1 MRVVRDKVS
10 PTKQKPKPKGKRQ
23 MNTKKNE
30 VKNINESVYGWWMRS
45 YKNPTE
51 TRYFQEGVNY
61 FANDV
66 KNKTVTFKEVLEG
79 MKNEKCVYKMCGIG
93 DSEVRQA
100 IFRRMCD
107 LFDFDYEVIY
117 NLWLGGFERVC
128 QKSVVWA
135 KLAKYRGKN
144 AARLQDKTRKEAH
157 LAFDD
162 TDTVEYIK
170 GRFAKFV
177 EGYENLKKFYDF
189 SK

>member
-1 MRVVRDKVS
+1 
-10 PTKQKPKPKGKRQ
+10 
-23 MNTKKNE
+23 MNTNKNE
-30 VKNINESVYGWWMRS
+30 VKNINESVYNWWISS

-51 TRYFQEGVNY
+51 TRYFHEGVNY

-79 MKNEKCVYKMCGIG
+79 MKDEKCVYDMCGIG
-93 DSEVRQA
+93 NSEVRQT

-107 LFDFDYEVIY
+107 LFDLDYEVIY
-117 NLWLGGFERVC
+117 TLWLGGFERVR
-128 QKSVVWA
+128 QMSGVWG
-135 KLAKYRGKN
+135 KLSEYRGKN
-144 AARLQDKTRKEAH
+144 ASRLQIKTRKEAH

-177 EGYENLKKFYDF
+177 EGYENLKKFYDINR
-189 SK
+189 

>member
-1 MRVVRDKVS
+1 
-10 PTKQKPKPKGKRQ
+10 
-23 MNTKKNE
+23 MNTKNNE
-30 VKNINESVYGWWMRS
+30 VKNANINESVYHWWMRS

-79 MKNEKCVYKMCGIG
+79 MKDEKDIYDMCGIG
-93 DSEVRQA
+93 DSEVRQT
-100 IFRRMCD
+100 IFRRMGD
-107 LFDFDYEVIY
+107 LFDLDYQVIY
-117 NLWLGGFERVC
+117 NLWLWGFEGVC

-144 AARLQDKTRKEAH
+144 AARLQEKTRKEAH

-177 EGYENLKKFYDF
+177 EGYENLKKFYDIN
-189 SK
+189 K

>member
-1 MRVVRDKVS
+1 
-10 PTKQKPKPKGKRQ
+10 
-23 MNTKKNE
+23 MNTKNNE
-30 VKNINESVYGWWMRS
+30 VKNINESVYNWWMRS

-51 TRYFQEGVNY
+51 TRYFHKDINY

-79 MKNEKCVYKMCGIG
+79 MKDEKCVYEMCGIG
-93 DSEVRQA
+93 DSEVRQT

-107 LFDFDYEVIY
+107 LFDLDYEVIY
-117 NLWLGGFERVC
+117 NLWLGGFERVR
-128 QKSVVWA
+128 QMSGVWV

-144 AARLQDKTRKEAH
+144 ASRLQDKTRKEAH

-177 EGYENLKKFYDF
+177 EGYENLKKFYDINQ
-189 SK
+189 

>member
-1 MRVVRDKVS
+1 
-10 PTKQKPKPKGKRQ
+10 
-23 MNTKKNE
+23 MNTNKNE
-30 VKNINESVYGWWMRS
+30 VNNINESVYHWWMRS

-51 TRYFQEGVNY
+51 TRYFLPGVNY

-66 KNKTVTFKEVLEG
+66 KNKTVTFKDVLVG
-79 MKNEKCVYKMCGIG
+79 MKDNKCVYEMCGIG
-93 DSEVRQA
+93 DSEVRQT

-107 LFDFDYEVIY
+107 IFDLDYEVIY
-117 NLWLGGFERVC
+117 RLWLGGFESVC
-128 QKSVVWA
+128 QMSVVWT

-162 TDTVEYIK
+162 TDNVEYIK

-177 EGYENLKKFYDF
+177 EGYENLKKFYDLN
-189 SK
+189 K